1 MDLIYTDSNFT
12 EKGYLNGVSM
22 DMEIGKYS
30 VSQNDFELTVPIDS
44 HDPVFNDGSL
54 FYCEETEYGGMI
66 DHKKVSTSSNTI
78 TFKGKTFRGMLEKE
92 YVQPNDGSAYLV
104 MNGEANTCINAL
116 ITGRFD
122 DLFVVDDI
130 GSSGISVNYQIRDL
144 NLLESIENMLLK
156 SSAKIDIRHMKDGKV
171 HLKAVPI
178 NDMSEQI
185 QYDRSYQISMNIETK
200 IKPYN
205 HVLALGKG
213 ELTDRIRV
221 NLYMQ
226 NDGSWSIV
234 KTADGINRKSY
245 KYEDTNEE
253 DQEKLISN
261 AIAKVNELNG
271 TDSLDISFD
280 ADNAELFDIVSAK
293 EDITGISFKQKITQK
308 IIKING
314 NAIDISYKVGE
325 SK

>member
-12 EKGYLNGVSM
+12 EKGFLNGVSM

-44 HDPVFNDGSL
+44 LDPVFNDGSL
-54 FYCEETEYGGMI
+54 FYCEGTEYGGLI
-66 DHKKVSTSSNTI
+66 DHKKVSTSNNTI

-104 MNGEANTCINAL
+104 MNDEANTCINAL

-185 QYDRSYQISMNIETK
+185 QYDRSYQINMNIETK

-226 NDGSWSIV
+226 NDGSWSTV